1 MKILLLTTI
10 FILIIAVS
18 STAQFE
24 HNKDGEIVP
33 FSLSEKYKHLI
44 DTSKI
49 KTLELPS
56 YNNDSLF
63 WEANFERWY
72 IQKKPMNNSKSAF
85 TIKENL
91 NVKQFANTYKLPVG
105 TVWIFKIE
113 SSTAE
118 AISVIFK
125 EFEFPEGSLL
135 SFYSE
140 KDNYKITTY
149 DKKNWDNTQ
158 LATRYWKRVVSGTM
172 TIEYFEPNGLSS
184 KPVLILKKIFY
195 HFEGKKK
202 ISLKMLPNHLKKSIP
217 TSTLK
222 KAALEDDCQYDL
234 VCSGVPDFLDE
245 SQSICQ
251 ISISYMPKDD
261 DTPDT
266 KKATGVFINKG
277 GNYNETDKPY
287 ILTAGHSFHIPNS
300 TIPIDFSKG
309 YEFMDIYIK
318 KQNKGCNV
326 PYEYTVGTLMPN
338 STQFKV
344 VKLGSSYNHEV
355 DNSSYVAN
363 QDYAIMQ
370 APGTVKDYAQHKILY
385 AGWASIV
392 YYSQKNW
399 VSIGHP
405 EGSPQKIF
413 VDEGEAL
420 DGDTYFGLFFDKG
433 LSRPGTSG
441 APVFNNKRQVV
452 GWICSGDTTNTCAN
466 VGSNNLQNMT
476 KCGELRDIHYEISQ
490 YIDPNFLYVASA
502 YTAPIPGVP
511 DHCKNCV
518 KDADKGETDIDC
530 GGPCLPCG
538 IAEKKTI
545 NSMSDMSKKVRARY
559 QLEVSPLSGQNITLK
574 GGTYNFTAGE
584 EIQFNNGF
592 ILENGVDFEA
602 KVDENL
608 KSEPEQGCQK
618 VCLYLPNAFTP
629 EGDGMNDVWGF
640 NQAYMTS
647 YRVNIWDRDNKTWFH
662 CGNRE
667 LSANEFVPIWNGEGA
682 PNGVYYGSISYTDC
696 YGVERTQTFFIHL
709 FGSSNKA
716 APANSESSKRPDT
729 EVVNDNFNFLPN
741 LNVYPNPTN
750 GKVMIDYSSPE
761 GKYEYTILNQGGK
774 TIIQDCGKDRLE
786 LDLSDY
792 TPGMYILRIKVGN
805 EYQVRKIIKR

>member
-1 MKILLLTTI
+1 MKKVLFCLILLLAI
-10 FILIIAVS
+10 VAS
-18 STAQFE
+18 SKAQFE
-24 HNKDGEIVP
+24 HNKKGEITP
-33 FSLSEKYKHLI
+33 FSLSEKYKHLF
-44 DTSKI
+44 DVSKT

-63 WEANFERWY
+63 WEANFESWY
-72 IQKKPMNNSKSAF
+72 IQNKPRNIVSDNHIIKKNINFK
-85 TIKENL
+85 
-91 NVKQFANTYKLPVG
+91 KLAQSYELDNG
-105 TVWIFKIE
+105 TVWLLKIE
-113 SSTAE
+113 SQTAE
-118 AISVIFK
+118 ALSVFFE
-125 EFEFPEGSLL
+125 EFEFPDGALFSY
-135 SFYSE
+135 YSKE
-140 KDNYKITTY
+140 TELEPFVRTKSG
-149 DKKNWDNTQ
+149 WDGEQ
-158 LATRYWKRVVSGTM
+158 RATRYWKHARSNNM
-172 TIEYFEPNGLSS
+172 IIEYFEPNGISLTPNIKIS
-184 KPVLILKKIFY
+184 KINY
-195 HFEGKKK
+195 HFYSVKKK
-202 ISLKMLPNHLKKSIP
+202 ITSKTLPNHLKKSIP

-222 KAALEDDCQYDL
+222 KAALGDDCQFDIN
-234 VCSGVPDFLDE
+234 CSGVPDYKEE
-245 SQSICQ
+245 SNAVCFFDIL
-251 ISISYMPKDD
+251 YDD
-261 DTPDT
+261 IYLGIQHRL
-266 KKATGVFINKG
+266 ATGVFINKG
-277 GNYNETDKPY
+277 GNYSETDKPY
-287 ILTAGHSFHIPNS
+287 ILTAGHSFYIPNS
-300 TIPIDFSKG
+300 KVPIDFGTG
-309 YEFMDIYIK
+309 YEYMSIYIK

-344 VKLGSSYNHEV
+344 VKLGSSYDNEV

-363 QDYAIMQ
+363 QDYAILQ
-370 APGTVKDYAQHKILY
+370 APGMVKDYAQHKILY

-441 APVFNNKRQVV
+441 APVFNAKRQVV
-452 GWICSGDTTNTCAN
+452 GWICSGDINNTCAN
-466 VGSNNLQNMT
+466 VGTNNLQNLT

-518 KDADKGETDIDC
+518 QDADKGETDIDC

-545 NSMSDMSKKVRARY
+545 NSMSDISKKVRARY
-559 QLEVSPLSGQNITLK
+559 QLEVSPVSGQNITLK

-592 ILENGVDFEA
+592 ILQDGVDFEA

-629 EGDGMNDVWGF
+629 NGDGLNDVWGF
-640 NQAYMTS
+640 NQAYMVS
-647 YRVNIWDRDNKTWFH
+647 YRINIWDRNNKTWFQ
-662 CGNRE
+662 CGNRP
-667 LSANEFVPIWNGEGA
+667 LSENGFVPVWDGKGA
-682 PNGVYYGSISYTDC
+682 PNDVYYGSINYTDC
-696 YGVERTQTFFIHL
+696 YGVERNQTFFIHI

-716 APANSESSKRPDT
+716 AAVNNKSGKLPDT
-729 EVVNDNFNFLPN
+729 EVVNDSFSLLPD

-761 GKYEYTILNQGGK
+761 GKYEYTILNQSGK
-774 TIIQDCGKDRLE
+774 TIIQNCGKR
-786 LDLSDY
+786 
-792 TPGMYILRIKVGN
+792 
-805 EYQVRKIIKR
+805 